1 MIDSCVNTHL
11 VRLSLVVGHRSLF
24 FSNLASHLIIGGKMH
39 KYYSLALLINLCG
52 CLNVTACVT
61 IFEYEFCVAAY
72 SFLW

>member
-39 KYYSLALLINLCG
+39 KYYSLRYLI
-52 CLNVTACVT
+52 
-61 IFEYEFCVAAY
+61 YVAV
-72 SFLW
+72 LM